1 MPLFNFH
8 LFLNKIG
15 ICAIVSVN
23 VSKAEKSN
31 LKIQPINLNLDLLIW
46 SLNLCGIGQN
56 TCYAWVALIFVS
68 LGSLYPHNRTLL
80 YSFNQFKQNRFFFSS
95 RYCSMPPH
103 CVQRN
108 SLKCEHAKK
117 THKQNCYFIYLFFFL
132 NRKSSKQWAQLI
144 SVPIGL
150 VLVPPSVLAVLECST
165 EPPSC

>member
-31 LKIQPINLNLDLLIW
+31 LKIQPINLNLDLLIL

-80 YSFNQFKQNRFFFSS
+80 YSFNQFKQNRFFLVLGIAACHHTVCRGTAWNVST
-95 RYCSMPPH
+95 
-103 CVQRN
+103 QRRRTN
-108 SLKCEHAKK
+108 K
-117 THKQNCYFIYLFFFL
+117 TAIFFFFFL

>member
-56 TCYAWVALIFVS
+56 TGYPWVALIFVS

-80 YSFNQFKQNRFFFSS
+80 YSFNHTQ
-95 RYCSMPPH
+95 
-103 CVQRN
+103 
-108 SLKCEHAKK
+108 
-117 THKQNCYFIYLFFFL
+117 
-132 NRKSSKQWAQLI
+132 
-144 SVPIGL
+144 PI
-150 VLVPPSVLAVLECST
+150 
-165 EPPSC
+165 